1 MPTSNPSAAPTT
13 SQGLVQSAR
22 EIAADI
28 KLAHTVFALPFA
40 LLGMMLAADAASRLP
55 SLTEWAL
62 ILFCMVAARTFA
74 MTFNRWADG
83 RLDAANPRTAR
94 RAVPAGRVSP
104 TTMLAACLAS
114 ATLLLLAAAGFTL
127 LDNPWPLILAPA
139 VLLVLALYSLTKR
152 FTALCHAVLG
162 VSLALSPL
170 AAALAIEP
178 ASLATPALWLL
189 AGFVLT
195 WVAGFDILYALA
207 DLDHDRTHRIFSI
220 PSALGLAGAL
230 WASRTLHTLAAAL
243 LLTLAFTSP
252 QLGLLFAIATG
263 LCLGLLTLEHTL
275 IARSPAK
282 HLDTAFFTLNG
293 IISIVLGTAGIAD
306 LLLKSA

>member
-1 MPTSNPSAAPTT
+1 MPTSNPTATRAPAP
-13 SQGLVQSAR
+13 GLIHSAR

-40 LLGMMLAADAASRLP
+40 LLGMMLAANAASRLP

-62 ILFCMVAARTFA
+62 ILFCMVTARTFA
-74 MTFNRWADG
+74 MTWNRWADG

-94 RAVPAGRVSP
+94 RAVPTGRVSP

-114 ATLLLLAAAGFTL
+114 AALLIFGAAGFL
-127 LDNPWPLILAPA
+127 LLGNPWPLIFSP
-139 VLLVLALYSLTKR
+139 LVILILALYSLTKR

-178 ASLATPALWLL
+178 AFLANPALWLL

-207 DLDHDRTHRIFSI
+207 DLEHDRTHRIHSI
-220 PSALGLAGAL
+220 PSRLGLTGAL
-230 WASRTLHTLAAAL
+230 WTSRTLHVLAAAL

-252 QLGLLFAIATG
+252 QLGRLFAIASG

-275 IARSPAK
+275 IARSPTK

-293 IISIVLGTAGIAD
+293 IISLVLGIAGISD
-306 LLLKSA
+306 LLLNL